1 MSDSSTGGLL
11 TPSGATAPPMDTALE
26 DLLQAI
32 VVGLTAL
39 PAAMVRP
46 RWQVVTP
53 KQPEPAVDWC
63 ALGFIG
69 SAPDTGPAI
78 IHSGTGDGSDT
89 LQRHRTMRFLA
100 SFYGPNG
107 HANAEQFV
115 DGLSLPQTNEAFRTY
130 RMAIVSAGEVV
141 AAADLI
147 NQNWVRRFD
156 MTFELRRQVV
166 RTYEVFNLL
175 DAPFALRADSMK
187 QQSSDQQINTDIPGS
202 TNTPATD

>member
-11 TPSGATAPPMDTALE
+11 TPSDAIAPPMDASLE
-26 DLLQAI
+26 DLLQSI
-32 VVGLTAL
+32 VVGLTGLSA
-39 PAAMVRP
+39 PMVRP

-53 KQPEPAVDWC
+53 KQPEPLVDWC
-63 ALGFIG
+63 AIGFAG
-69 SAPDTGPAI
+69 SMPDAGPAI
-78 IHSGTGDGSDT
+78 SHSGDGDGSDT

-115 DGLSLPQTNEAFRTY
+115 DGLSLPQTGEAFRTY
-130 RMAIVSAGEVV
+130 RMAILSTGEVV
-141 AAADLI
+141 PAADLI

-166 RTYEVFNLL
+166 RTYKVFNLL
-175 DAPFALRADSMK
+175 EAPFALHADSVE
-187 QQSSDQQINTDIPGS
+187 QQSDDQ
-202 TNTPATD
+202 